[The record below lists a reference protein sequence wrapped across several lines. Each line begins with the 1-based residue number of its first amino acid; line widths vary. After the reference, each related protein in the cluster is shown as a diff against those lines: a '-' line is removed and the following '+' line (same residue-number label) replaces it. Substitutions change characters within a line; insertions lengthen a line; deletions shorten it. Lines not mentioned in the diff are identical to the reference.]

1 MKITRAQIREAERSR
16 IAKQYLQKIT
26 LLEKSIEEH
35 SKLRIEALNRAQ
47 KTIEANQ
54 KLREENDELKEKIA
68 QRVKAKEAKDYALA
82 DSLRDE
88 IEREGIEVLDTAQGP
103 VWQYK

>member
-1 MKITRAQIREAERSR
+1 MNFLDEIFGLQIAESTPD
-16 IAKQYLQKIT
+16 I
-26 LLEKSIEEH
+26 S
-35 SKLRIEALNRAQ
+35 
-47 KTIEANQ
+47 
-54 KLREENDELKEKIA
+54 DELKEKIA